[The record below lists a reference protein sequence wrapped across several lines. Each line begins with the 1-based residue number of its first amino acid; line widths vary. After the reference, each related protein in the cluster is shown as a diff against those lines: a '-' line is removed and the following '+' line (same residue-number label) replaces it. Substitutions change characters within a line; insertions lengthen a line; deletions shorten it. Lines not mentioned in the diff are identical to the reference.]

1 VNLDNESF
9 DGDSLCLTNT
19 MNAHDSLLFHSW
31 IPPWILHTMII
42 TQGTPISGLENSYQD
57 DAQASTLKQI
67 A

>member
-1 VNLDNESF
+1 
-9 DGDSLCLTNT
+9 